1 LRWGKDSTGH
11 RGFLSLGAIESCYLV
26 HWPSISKAIGCS
38 IPPGVIIHMLLVEKI
53 VSAIAAGIS
62 FVKRQDRDW
71 KITVV
76 RSSLSTFFYQMVFPY
91 VSVYTLALGA
101 TATQLGIVNSLGM
114 GLAGLIGPFVGW
126 TIDSY
131 GAKRVYLIGIGLL
144 AASYLTYGTARSWHI
159 AIFAMLAFWLG
170 QTASGVSCS
179 VICGNTLASKDR
191 ATGMSLCETVAAGV
205 LGIAAPLLGAFL
217 VRRFGGANVG
227 GIRPVFFVCLA
238 GTLATFFLIFGKL
251 SDRKWGARGATGPK
265 AFFRELATVLKER
278 PRLRRWIVVSSLNF
292 LPMGM
297 VLPFTQPFAHVVKGA
312 DEFILGAM
320 VTGFAVT
327 PLVFGVLIGRLADKI
342 GRKRVLYFTNPL
354 LWISSLLLIY
364 APNGGVLIVAGVLQ
378 GFYYVSSVIASA
390 MTFELMAPEQM
401 GKWLGILRLFRMCL
415 AACAAYVAGAIWD
428 NVGPQYVFLTVIG
441 LDLLIKMPLLIS
453 MPETLVTEDQG

>member
-1 LRWGKDSTGH
+1 M
-11 RGFLSLGAIESCYLV
+11 
-26 HWPSISKAIGCS
+26 
-38 IPPGVIIHMLLVEKI
+38 MLLIEKS

-62 FVKRQDRDW
+62 FVRRQDRDW

-76 RSSLSTFFYQMVFPY
+76 RSSLSTFFYQMAFPY
-91 VSVYTLALGA
+91 ISIYTLALGA

-131 GAKRVYLIGIGLL
+131 GVKRVYLIGIGLL
-144 AASYLTYGTARSWHI
+144 AASYLAYGTARSWHI

-170 QTASGVSCS
+170 QTASGISCS

-217 VRRFGGANVG
+217 VGQFGGADVS
-227 GIRPVFFVCLA
+227 GIRPVFFVCLV

-251 SDRKWGARGATGPK
+251 SNRKWGARGATGPK
-265 AFFRELATVLKER
+265 AFWRELATVLKER
-278 PRLRRWIVVSSLNF
+278 PRLRRWIVVASLNF

-312 DEFILGAM
+312 DGFILGAM

-327 PLVFGVLIGRLADKI
+327 PLVLGVFIGRLADKI
-342 GRKRVLYFTNPL
+342 GRKRVLYFTTPL
-354 LWISSLLLIY
+354 FWLSSLLLIY

-378 GFYYVSSVIASA
+378 GFYYVSSVIAGA
-390 MTFELMAPEQM
+390 MTFELMVPAQM

-428 NVGPQYVFLTVIG
+428 NVGPQYVFLAVIG
-441 LDLLIKMPLLIS
+441 LDLLIKTPLLIS
-453 MPETLVTEDQG
+453 MPETLVVEDQG

>member
-1 LRWGKDSTGH
+1 MPVFTRAAS
-11 RGFLSLGAIESCYLV
+11 AV
-26 HWPSISKAIGCS
+26 AQ
-38 IPPGVIIHMLLVEKI
+38 GV
-53 VSAIAAGIS
+53 S
-62 FVKRQDRDW
+62 FVKRQDHDW

-91 VSVYTLALGA
+91 ISIYTLALGA
-101 TATQLGIVNSLGM
+101 TATELGIVNSLGM

-131 GAKRVYLIGIGLL
+131 GVKRVYLVGIGLL
-144 AASYLTYGTARSWHI
+144 ATSYLVYGTAHSWHI

-205 LGIAAPLLGAFL
+205 LGIAAPMLGAFL
-217 VRRFGGANVG
+217 VRQFGGADVG
-227 GIRPVFFVCLA
+227 GIRIVFFVCLA
-238 GTLATFFLIFGKL
+238 GTLATFFLIFAKL
-251 SDRKWGARGATGPK
+251 SNRKWGSRGAAGPK
-265 AFFRELATVLKER
+265 AFWHELTTVLKER

-327 PLVFGVLIGRLADKI
+327 PLLFGVLVGRLADKF
-342 GRKRVLYFTNPL
+342 GRKRVLYFTTPL
-354 LWISSLLLIY
+354 FWISSLLLIY
-364 APNGGVLIVAGVLQ
+364 APNGGVLILAGVLQ
-378 GFYYVSSVIASA
+378 GFYFVSSVVTGA
-390 MTFELMAPEQM
+390 MTFELMSPEQM
-401 GKWLGILRLFRMCL
+401 GKWLGILRLFRMSL
-415 AACAAYVAGAIWD
+415 AAGAAYAAGAIWD
-428 NVGPQYVFLTVIG
+428 NVGPQYVFLAVIG

-453 MPETLVTEDQG
+453 MPETLMMEEQG

>member
-1 LRWGKDSTGH
+1 M
-11 RGFLSLGAIESCYLV
+11 V
-26 HWPSISKAIGCS
+26 
-38 IPPGVIIHMLLVEKI
+38 LVERI
-53 VSAIAAGIS
+53 VRAIAAGIS
-62 FVKRQDRDW
+62 FVRRQDRDW

-76 RSSLSTFFYQMVFPY
+76 RSSLSTFFYQMAFPY
-91 VSVYTLALGA
+91 ISIYTLALGA

-114 GLAGLIGPFVGW
+114 GLAGLIGPLVGW

-131 GAKRVYLIGIGLL
+131 GVKRVYLIGIGLL
-144 AASYLTYGTARSWHI
+144 AASYLAYGTARSWHI
-159 AIFAMLAFWLG
+159 AIFAVLAFWLG

-179 VICGNTLASKDR
+179 VICGNTLASRDR
-191 ATGMSLCETVAAGV
+191 ATGMSLCETVAAGL

-217 VRRFGGANVG
+217 VRRFGGADVS

-238 GTLATFFLIFGKL
+238 GTLVTFFLIFGKL
-251 SDRKWGARGATGPK
+251 SNRKWGVRGATGPW
-265 AFFRELATVLKER
+265 AFWRELTTVLKER

-327 PLVFGVLIGRLADKI
+327 PLVFGVFIGRLADKI
-342 GRKRVLYFTNPL
+342 GRKRVLYFTTPFC
-354 LWISSLLLIY
+354 WISSLLLLY
-364 APNGGVLIVAGVLQ
+364 APNGGVLIAAGVLQ
-378 GFYYVSSVIASA
+378 GFYYVSSVIAGA

-415 AACAAYVAGAIWD
+415 AACAAYAAGAIWD

-453 MPETLVTEDQG
+453 MPETLMLEEQG

>member
-1 LRWGKDSTGH
+1 M
-11 RGFLSLGAIESCYLV
+11 
-26 HWPSISKAIGCS
+26 
-38 IPPGVIIHMLLVEKI
+38 HMLLVKKTTTA
-53 VSAIAAGIS
+53 VTAGIN

-91 VSVYTLALGA
+91 ISVYTLALGA
-101 TATQLGIVNSLGM
+101 TATQLGIVNSIGM
-114 GLAGLIGPFVGW
+114 GLAGLIGPFVGR

-131 GAKRVYLIGIGLL
+131 GVKRVYLIGIGLL
-144 AASYLTYGTARSWHI
+144 AASYLAYGTALSWHI
-159 AIFAMLAFWLG
+159 AIIAMLAFWLG
-170 QTASGVSCS
+170 QTASGISCG

-191 ATGMSLCETVAAGV
+191 ATGMSLCETVAAGI
-205 LGIAAPLLGAFL
+205 LGIAAPMLGAFL
-217 VRRFGGANVG
+217 VGQFGGTDVG
-227 GIRPVFFVCLA
+227 GIRIVFFVCLT
-238 GTLATFFLIFGKL
+238 GTIATFFLIFAKL
-251 SDRKWGARGATGPK
+251 SNRQWGSRGASDPK
-265 AFFRELATVLKER
+265 AFWRELTTVLKER

-312 DEFILGAM
+312 DAFILGAM

-327 PLVFGVLIGRLADKI
+327 PLVFGVFVGRLADKI
-342 GRKRVLYFTNPL
+342 GRKRVLYLINPL
-354 LWISSLLLIY
+354 FWISSLLLVY

-378 GFYYVSSVIASA
+378 GFYYVSSVITGA
-390 MTFELMAPEQM
+390 MTFELMAPAQM

-453 MPETLVTEDQG
+453 MPETLAAEEQG

>member
-1 LRWGKDSTGH
+1 
-11 RGFLSLGAIESCYLV
+11 
-26 HWPSISKAIGCS
+26 
-38 IPPGVIIHMLLVEKI
+38 MLLVEKS
-53 VSAIAAGIS
+53 VSAIAAGIH
-62 FVKRQDRDW
+62 FIKRQDRDW

-76 RSSLSTFFYQMVFPY
+76 RSSLSMFVYQMVFPY
-91 VSVYTLALGA
+91 ISVYTLALGA
-101 TATQLGIVNSLGM
+101 TATELGIVNSLGM

-131 GAKRVYLIGIGLL
+131 GVKRMYLVGIGLL
-144 AASYLTYGTARSWHI
+144 AASYLAYGTARSWHI
-159 AIFAMLAFWLG
+159 ATFAMLSYWLG
-170 QTASGVSCS
+170 HTASGVSCS

-191 ATGMSLCETVAAGV
+191 ATGMSLCETVAAGL
-205 LGIAAPLLGAFL
+205 LGIAAPMLGALL
-217 VRRFGGANVG
+217 VRQFGGADVG

-251 SDRKWGARGATGPK
+251 SNRKWGARGATGPK
-265 AFFRELATVLKER
+265 AFWRELATVLKER

-297 VLPFTQPFAHVVKGA
+297 VLPFTQPFAHVVKGV

-327 PLVFGVLIGRLADKI
+327 PLVFGVFIGRLADKI
-342 GRKRVLYFTNPL
+342 GRKRVLYLTTPL
-354 LWISSLLLIY
+354 FWISSVLLIY
-364 APNGGVLIVAGVLQ
+364 APTGGVLIVAGVLQ
-378 GFYYVSSVIASA
+378 GFYFVSSVVAGA
-390 MTFELMAPEQM
+390 MTFELMAAEQM

-441 LDLLIKMPLLIS
+441 LDLLVKMPLLIS
-453 MPETLVTEDQG
+453 MPETLVIEKQG

>member
-1 LRWGKDSTGH
+1 M
-11 RGFLSLGAIESCYLV
+11 V
-26 HWPSISKAIGCS
+26 
-38 IPPGVIIHMLLVEKI
+38 LVEKT
-53 VSAIAAGIS
+53 VRAVAAGIN

-76 RSSLSTFFYQMVFPY
+76 RSSLSMFVYQMIFPY
-91 VSVYTLALGA
+91 ISVYTLALGA
-101 TATQLGIVNSLGM
+101 TATELGIVNSLGM

-126 TIDSY
+126 IIDSY
-131 GAKRVYLIGIGLL
+131 GVKRVYLVGIGLL
-144 AASYLTYGTARSWHI
+144 AASYLAYGTARSWHI
-159 AIFAMLAFWLG
+159 AILAMLAYWLG

-191 ATGMSLCETVAAGV
+191 ATGMSLCETVAAGL
-205 LGIAAPLLGAFL
+205 LGIAAPMLGAFL
-217 VRRFGGANVG
+217 VRQFGGADVS

-251 SDRKWGARGATGPK
+251 SNRKWGTRGATGLK
-265 AFFRELATVLKER
+265 AFWHELVTVLKER

-297 VLPFTQPFAHVVKGA
+297 VLPFTQPFAHLVKGA

-327 PLVFGVLIGRLADKI
+327 PLVFGVFIGRLADKI
-342 GRKRVLYFTNPL
+342 GRKRVLYLTTPL
-354 LWISSLLLIY
+354 FWISSLLLIY
-364 APNGGVLIVAGVLQ
+364 APSGGILIVAGVLQ
-378 GFYYVSSVIASA
+378 GFYFVSSVVAGA

-428 NVGPQYVFLTVIG
+428 TVGPQYVFLTVIG
-441 LDLLIKMPLLIS
+441 LDLLVKMPLLIS
-453 MPETLVTEDQG
+453 MPETLVIEEQG